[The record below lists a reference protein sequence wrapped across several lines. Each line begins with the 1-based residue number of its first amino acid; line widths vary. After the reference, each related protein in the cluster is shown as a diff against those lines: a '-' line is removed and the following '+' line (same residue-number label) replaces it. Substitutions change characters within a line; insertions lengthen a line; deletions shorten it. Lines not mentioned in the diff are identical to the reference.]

1 MRTGKVMHREYH
13 PRFPDGRTPTTLLTK
28 FPIFDSDGQPTAVGS
43 MATDITERKEAE
55 KRLRESEERLWQT
68 TKLARIGYYVWDA
81 VEDRC
86 LFCSDEHARLHGLS
100 PDAFIARAASSE
112 RDDSF
117 THPDDLDEYWRAMKD
132 LRSGKPIE
140 IEYRTVTASGEIY
153 HVREIAEP
161 VFDEAG
167 RVVREIGAS
176 QDVTDIHHAE
186 ERLRQ
191 AQKMEAVGQLTGG
204 VAHDFNNLLAVIIGN
219 AETVE
224 EQLGGGDK
232 SAQAIIRAADRG
244 AELTQ
249 RLLAFSRRQPLHSE
263 EIDLE
268 QLTHGM
274 GHLLRRSLGE
284 TIEVEI
290 SSASG
295 LWNALADHGQVENAL
310 LNLAINARDSMP
322 DGGKFIIAA
331 ANETLDK
338 SHMATQW
345 ELSPGEYVVLSVSD
359 TGIGMTPEVLDHVF
373 EPFYTTKE
381 VGEGSGL
388 GLSMVYGF
396 AKQSGGGAVIH
407 SEPGHGTTVKIFLP
421 RGGEVTH
428 RAAPEK
434 VAVAP
439 LGHGETVLLVEDDPD
454 VRTLTDADQ
463 PRLPCPGSQRRLGE
477 HQGPGGG
484 GAGRYDAFGRRAARG
499 HERPRSGGKGQ
510 IDRPRDQDPV
520 HVRLYGKSIPP
531 TETPPRGC
539 RLAKQT
545 VPKVRTRKTGAAG
558 ADPATHRQ
566 PGTALLNT
574 AELNGAAIQSR
585 LPEVLN
591 CKLDQG
597 HEWDAD

>member
-1 MRTGKVMHREYH
+1 
-13 PRFPDGRTPTTLLTK
+13 
-28 FPIFDSDGQPTAVGS
+28 

-55 KRLRESEERLWQT
+55 KRLQESEERLRQT

-81 VEDRC
+81 VEDRYP
-86 LFCSDEHARLHGLS
+86 FCSDEHARLHGLS
-100 PDAFIARAASSE
+100 PEEFMARAASFE

-117 THPDDLDEYWRAMKD
+117 THPDDLGEFWRAMKD

-140 IEYRTVTASGEIY
+140 IEYRTVTESGKTY
-153 HVREIAEP
+153 HVREIAES

-176 QDVTDIHHAE
+176 QDVTDLHHAE

-204 VAHDFNNLLAVIIGN
+204 IAHDFNNLLAVIIGN
-219 AETVE
+219 AEIVE

-244 AELTQ
+244 AELTR

-295 LWNALADHGQVENAL
+295 LWSALADHGQVENAL
-310 LNLAINARDSMP
+310 LNLAINARDAMP
-322 DGGKFIIAA
+322 DGGKLIIAA
-331 ANETLDK
+331 ANETLDENHVT
-338 SHMATQW
+338 SQS
-345 ELSPGEYVVLSVSD
+345 ELSPGDYVVLSVSD

-396 AKQSGGGAVIH
+396 AKQSGGCVFIR
-407 SEPGHGTTVKIFLP
+407 SEPG
-421 RGGEVTH
+421 
-428 RAAPEK
+428 
-434 VAVAP
+434 
-439 LGHGETVLLVEDDPD
+439 
-454 VRTLTDADQ
+454 
-463 PRLPCPGSQRRLGE
+463 
-477 HQGPGGG
+477 
-484 GAGRYDAFGRRAARG
+484 
-499 HERPRSGGKGQ
+499 
-510 IDRPRDQDPV
+510 
-520 HVRLYGKSIPP
+520 
-531 TETPPRGC
+531 
-539 RLAKQT
+539 
-545 VPKVRTRKTGAAG
+545 
-558 ADPATHRQ
+558 
-566 PGTALLNT
+566 
-574 AELNGAAIQSR
+574 
-585 LPEVLN
+585 
-591 CKLDQG
+591 
-597 HEWDAD
+597 